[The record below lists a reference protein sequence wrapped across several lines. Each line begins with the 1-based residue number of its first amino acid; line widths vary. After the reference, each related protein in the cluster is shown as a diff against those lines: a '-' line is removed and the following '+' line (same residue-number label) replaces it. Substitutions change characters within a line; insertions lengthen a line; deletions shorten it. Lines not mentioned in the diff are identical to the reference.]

1 MSPRLRRVDHTT
13 NLICC
18 GQSAE
23 GARLR
28 GHGEADGAARVDL
41 LLGKLCR
48 HLVPLTR
55 LHLVGV
61 RVPEGEVVY
70 VDEHYQLEAGG
81 HAVVHRQLQ
90 LLIAHN
96 FVAQADIWSLQ

>member
-13 NLICC
+13 HLICC

-28 GHGEADGAARVDL
+28 GHGEADGTAWVDL

-61 RVPEGEVVY
+61 RVPEGEVVS

-90 LLIAHN
+90 LLIAQN